1 VRLSARTEYACLA
14 MLQLAKRY
22 GSGEPE
28 KIRRIA
34 EEHGIPSRFLVQ
46 ILLQLKSAGLVNSI
60 RGSSGG
66 YRLNLPPQEITLLE
80 VIDVVEGND
89 QPTTSAVEK
98 SPLSEVLLSLRQ
110 EISDQHRKKLS
121 SVTLAD
127 IVEKAA
133 EPSEPTWSI

>member
-1 VRLSARTEYACLA
+1 
-14 MLQLAKRY
+14 MLQLAERY
-22 GSGEPE
+22 GSGKPE
-28 KIRRIA
+28 QIRRIA

-46 ILLQLKSAGLVNSI
+46 ILLQLKSAGLVNSV
-60 RGSSGG
+60 RGASGG

-80 VIDVVEGND
+80 VIDVMEGND

-110 EISDQHRKKLS
+110 EISDQQRKKLT

-133 EPSEPTWSI
+133 EPSEPTWFI